1 MNMDTSREIVGNLF
15 KIWIVLEIE
24 ITWTKKMQPETRQES
39 RWSRGTREVD
49 IVTHIPEMT
58 LKRQEKEIT
67 LKIRLKIIKKR
78 LLYDRVNFVQ
88 SRGNDTIAFFID
100 SGCTDQLIKE
110 KNYFCSLMILKNLI
124 KIAIVWKIKII

>member
-1 MNMDTSREIVGNLF
+1 
-15 KIWIVLEIE
+15 
-24 ITWTKKMQPETRQES
+24 
-39 RWSRGTREVD
+39 
-49 IVTHIPEMT
+49 MT
-58 LKRQEKEIT
+58 FKRQEKEIT

-124 KIAIVWKIKII
+124 KIAIV